1 MIAEPTHIYKLFLYP
16 YKGNLQI
23 SEEGIVTRS
32 LMFPVINP
40 MYLQAFLDFR
50 TQYSEEIY
58 SRETLSLLQVILGG
72 EGARITTICRPD
84 VRADYTG
91 ISPVFDDIDI
101 EIVQIATQECLT
113 TGRPLVLPESL
124 QWRYEFTLFFV
135 LLFTYYDERPGV
147 LEFQSIMWELMRFP
161 LEEIS
166 REQWNNLCAG
176 QGWNTFMLHQALDSV
191 SDGSWTGDHWNW
203 GTFLINNDNEARAL
217 IKSVGVWWLSGSN
230 IAYKVWGEDDFVPM
244 TALLYYFPTI
254 MERRCEQIRLGV
266 TMNPMN
272 PIKSLNYPTGA

>member
-16 YKGNLQI
+16 YKGNLQV
-23 SEEGIVTRS
+23 SEEGMVTRS

-50 TQYSEEIY
+50 TQYSKEIY

-72 EGARITTICRPD
+72 EGARITAICRPD

-91 ISPVFDDIDI
+91 ISPVYDDIDI

-135 LLFTYYDERPGV
+135 LLFTRYDERPRV

-161 LEEIS
+161 LEKISS
-166 REQWNNLCAG
+166 REWNNLCAEY
-176 QGWNTFMLHQALDSV
+176 GWNNFMLHQALDSV

-203 GTFLINNDNEARAL
+203 GTFSINNDNEARAL
-217 IKSVGVWWLSGSN
+217 IKSGGVWWLSGSN
-230 IAYKVWGEDDFVPM
+230 IADKVWGEDVFVPM
-244 TALLYYFPTI
+244 KALLYYFPTI

-266 TMNPMN
+266 TMNS
-272 PIKSLNYPTGA
+272 IKSLNYPTGA

>member
-16 YKGNLQI
+16 YKGNLQV
-23 SEEGIVTRS
+23 SEEGMVTRS

-50 TQYSEEIY
+50 TQYSKEIY

-72 EGARITTICRPD
+72 EGARITAICRPD

-101 EIVQIATQECLT
+101 EIVQIATQDCLT

-135 LLFTYYDERPGV
+135 LLFTRYDELVYLDARV

-161 LEEIS
+161 LEKISS
-166 REQWNNLCAG
+166 REWNNLCAE
-176 QGWNTFMLHQALDSV
+176 QGWNTYMLHQALDSV
-191 SDGSWTGDHWNW
+191 SDGSWTGVDWSW
-203 GTFLINNDNEARAL
+203 GTFLINDLDDARAL
-217 IKSVGVWWLSGSN
+217 IKTNGTWWLTSTV
-230 IAYKVWGEDDFVPM
+230 YKVAVVHGTMLDSRESF
-244 TALLYYFPTI
+244 ANI
-254 MERRCEQIRLGV
+254 MEKQCELIRLGV
-266 TMNPMN
+266 IMNPL
-272 PIKSLNYPTGA
+272 KSLNYPMGA

>member
-1 MIAEPTHIYKLFLYP
+1 MITKPTHIYKLFLYP

-23 SEEGIVTRS
+23 SVGVMVTRS

-40 MYLQAFLDFR
+40 MYLRAFLDFR
-50 TQYSEEIY
+50 TQYSKEIY
-58 SRETLSLLQVILGG
+58 SRDTLSLLQVILGG

-124 QWRYEFTLFFV
+124 QWRYEFTLFFGI
-135 LLFTYYDERPGV
+135 LFTRYDEYDGIV
-147 LEFQSIMWELMRFP
+147 EFQSIMWELMRFP

-166 REQWNNLCAG
+166 SGEWDNLCAG
-176 QGWNTFMLHQALDSV
+176 RGWNTFMVHQALDSV
-191 SDGSWTGDHWNW
+191 SDGSWTGGENWSW
-203 GTFLINNDNEARAL
+203 GTFLITDLDDARTLLRSKRLWWMIGRVWEKDNYFRDMKVMDYFQNN
-217 IKSVGVWWLSGSN
+217 
-230 IAYKVWGEDDFVPM
+230 
-244 TALLYYFPTI
+244 

-266 TMNPMN
+266 TMNP
-272 PIKSLNYPTGA
+272 IKSLNYPTGA

>member
-1 MIAEPTHIYKLFLYP
+1 MITKPTHIYKLFLYP

-23 SEEGIVTRS
+23 SVGVMVTRS

-40 MYLQAFLDFR
+40 MYLRAFLDFR
-50 TQYSEEIY
+50 TQYSKEIY
-58 SRETLSLLQVILGG
+58 SRDTLSLLQVILGG

-124 QWRYEFTLFFV
+124 QWRYEFTLFFGI
-135 LLFTYYDERPGV
+135 LFTRYDEYDGIV
-147 LEFQSIMWELMRFP
+147 EFQSIMWELMRFP

-166 REQWNNLCAG
+166 SGEWDNLCAG
-176 QGWNTFMLHQALDSV
+176 RGWNTFMVHQALDSV
-191 SDGSWTGDHWNW
+191 SDGSWTGGPNWSW
-203 GTFLINNDNEARAL
+203 GTFLITDLDDARTLLRSKRLWWMIGRVWEKDNYFRDMKVMDYFQNN
-217 IKSVGVWWLSGSN
+217 
-230 IAYKVWGEDDFVPM
+230 
-244 TALLYYFPTI
+244 

-266 TMNPMN
+266 TMNP
-272 PIKSLNYPTGA
+272 IKSLNYPTGA

>member
-1 MIAEPTHIYKLFLYP
+1 M
-16 YKGNLQI
+16 
-23 SEEGIVTRS
+23 VTRS

-50 TQYSEEIY
+50 TQYSKEIY
-58 SRETLSLLQVILGG
+58 SRETLALFQVILGG

-135 LLFTYYDERPGV
+135 LLFSRYDERPG
-147 LEFQSIMWELMRFP
+147 LLKFQRIIWELMRFP
-161 LEEIS
+161 LEKIS
-166 REQWNNLCAG
+166 SGEWNNLCAG
-176 QGWNTFMLHQALDSV
+176 QGWNAFMVHQALDSV
-191 SDGSWTGDHWNW
+191 SDGSWTGGDNWSW
-203 GTFLINNDNEARAL
+203 GTFLINDLAE
-217 IKSVGVWWLSGSN
+217 
-230 IAYKVWGEDDFVPM
+230 
-244 TALLYYFPTI
+244 TALFRKTALRKNMNTKKLWWVTRRLRTRWTPSTPSSETTRYWSNL
-254 MERRCEQIRLGV
+254 MEKQCELIRLGV
-266 TMNPMN
+266 TLNPL
-272 PIKSLNYPTGA
+272 KSLNYPKGA

>member
-1 MIAEPTHIYKLFLYP
+1 MITKPTHSYKLFLYP

-23 SEEGIVTRS
+23 SREIIVIRS

-40 MYLQAFLDFR
+40 LYLQVFLDFR
-50 TQYSEEIY
+50 TQYSKEIY
-58 SRETLSLLQVILGG
+58 SRETLALLQVILGG

-124 QWRYEFTLFFV
+124 QWRYEFTLFFG
-135 LLFTYYDERPGV
+135 LLFTGYDEYYGIV
-147 LEFQSIMWELMRFP
+147 EFQNIMWELMRFP

-166 REQWNNLCAG
+166 SREWNNLCAG
-176 QGWNTFMLHQALDSV
+176 KGWNTFMVHQALDSV
-191 SDGSWTGDHWNW
+191 SDGSWTGGPNW
-203 GTFLINNDNEARAL
+203 SWGNFLINNDNEARAL
-217 IKSVGVWWLSGSN
+217 IKSEGTWWLSGSN
-230 IAYKVWGEDDFVPM
+230 IADMVWGEEDFVPM
-244 TALLYYFPTI
+244 TALLYYFPNI
-254 MERRCEQIRLGV
+254 MKRKCEQIRLGV
-266 TMNPMN
+266 TMNH
-272 PIKSLNYPTGA
+272 IKSLNYPKGA

>member
-1 MIAEPTHIYKLFLYP
+1 MITKPTHIYKLFLYP

-23 SEEGIVTRS
+23 SVGVMVTRS

-40 MYLQAFLDFR
+40 MYLRAFLDFR
-50 TQYSEEIY
+50 TQYSKEIY
-58 SRETLSLLQVILGG
+58 SRDTLSLLQVILGG

-124 QWRYEFTLFFV
+124 QWRYEFTLFFGI
-135 LLFTYYDERPGV
+135 LFTRYDEYDGIV
-147 LEFQSIMWELMRFP
+147 EFQSIMWELMRFP

-166 REQWNNLCAG
+166 SGEWDNLCAG
-176 QGWNTFMLHQALDSV
+176 RGWNTFMVHQALDSV
-191 SDGSWTGDHWNW
+191 SDGSWAGGENWSW
-203 GTFLINNDNEARAL
+203 GTFLITDLDDARTLLRSKRLWWMIGRVWEKDNYFRDMKVMDYFQNN
-217 IKSVGVWWLSGSN
+217 
-230 IAYKVWGEDDFVPM
+230 
-244 TALLYYFPTI
+244 

-266 TMNPMN
+266 TMNP
-272 PIKSLNYPTGA
+272 IKSLNYPTGA

>member
-1 MIAEPTHIYKLFLYP
+1 MITKPTHIYKLFLYP

-23 SEEGIVTRS
+23 TVEVMVTRS

-40 MYLQAFLDFR
+40 MYLRAFLDFR
-50 TQYSEEIY
+50 TQYSKEIY
-58 SRETLSLLQVILGG
+58 SRDTLSLLQVILGG

-124 QWRYEFTLFFV
+124 QWRYEFTLFFGI
-135 LLFTYYDERPGV
+135 LFTRYDEYDGIV
-147 LEFQSIMWELMRFP
+147 EFQSIMWELMRFP

-166 REQWNNLCAG
+166 SGEWDNLCAG
-176 QGWNTFMLHQALDSV
+176 RGWNTFMVHQALDSV
-191 SDGSWTGDHWNW
+191 SDGSWTGGENWSW
-203 GTFLINNDNEARAL
+203 GTFLITDLDDARTLLRSKRLWWMIGRVWEKDNYFRDMKVMDYFQNN
-217 IKSVGVWWLSGSN
+217 
-230 IAYKVWGEDDFVPM
+230 
-244 TALLYYFPTI
+244 

-266 TMNPMN
+266 TMNP
-272 PIKSLNYPTGA
+272 IKSLNYPTGA

>member
-23 SEEGIVTRS
+23 SEEGIVTRT

-50 TQYSEEIY
+50 TQYSKDIY
-58 SRETLSLLQVILGG
+58 SREALSLLQVILGG

-124 QWRYEFTLFFV
+124 QWRYEFTLFFGI
-135 LLFTYYDERPGV
+135 LFTRYDEYDGIF
-147 LEFQSIMWELMRFP
+147 EFQSILWDLMHFLP
-161 LEEIS
+161 NDEIS
-166 REQWNNLCAG
+166 SEEWNNFCARL
-176 QGWNTFMLHQALDSV
+176 GWNTYMVHQALDSV
-191 SDGSWTGDHWNW
+191 SEGSWTGGDNW
-203 GTFLINNDNEARAL
+203 SWGNFLINDLAEVRTLLRSKRLWWVTANKQS
-217 IKSVGVWWLSGSN
+217 IKSNFGFD
-230 IAYKVWGEDDFVPM
+230 KKE
-244 TALLYYFPTI
+244 TLYYFQNI
-254 MERRCEQIRLGV
+254 MEKQCELIRLGV
-266 TMNPMN
+266 TLNPL
-272 PIKSLNYPTGA
+272 KSLNYPKGA